1 MSQPDRVYAGSEE
14 EYEVWI
20 GVAMA
25 EWQAAPS
32 GNPSFRGG
40 FSFGSP
46 EVKLLELCLDV
57 LEGIRHEVQRS
68 GLAQPTKVRELAKEF
83 VAFLASLRESR

>member
-46 EVKLLELCLDV
+46 EVELLEMCLDV
-57 LEGIRHEVQRS
+57 QEGIRHEVQRS
-68 GLAQPTKVRELAKEF
+68 KLTQLTKIRELAKEF